1 MAQAWKGNGLD
12 GLRDSL
18 WPTEV
23 TLDKDYDNKRVQRLL
38 LGSQDKKIITFLEV
52 DKVFKHF
59 GFTNDEDA
67 VKVAL
72 ALFIEIVMVGKCKK
86 TQFDID
92 VLGGVDDEEVFK
104 NFDCSTIFYTHLLN
118 NLKTILQGKKEA
130 YELKR
135 ARSSKAVAYYNIK
148 GYMLAFQE
156 DESMQYCNSSDTNT
170 SANGMNNQS
179 SNHDDLNNLRST
191 SSPLLQSN
199 ANVGWVTSTVQPS
212 PQRKER

>member
-1 MAQAWKGNGLD
+1 
-12 GLRDSL
+12 
-18 WPTEV
+18 
-23 TLDKDYDNKRVQRLL
+23 
-38 LGSQDKKIITFLEV
+38 
-52 DKVFKHF
+52 
-59 GFTNDEDA
+59 
-67 VKVAL
+67 
-72 ALFIEIVMVGKCKK
+72 MVGKCKK

-104 NFDCSTIFYTHLLN
+104 NFDCSTFFYTLLLN

-179 SNHDDLNNLRST
+179 SDHDDLNNLRSS